1 MSKPESGPNRHH
13 FRIWVKMAIQSGLI
27 DRLPPLYEPDPF
39 QVSVKTG
46 EYARRLLA
54 ALKDPDSSGRTFKE
68 IIADARRFRSW
79 VESRRKDSRRRT
91 LAEGRPEERVID
103 MPPGRPRERP
113 VPTVEPRRQRTQRSD
128 QPDLHPKL
136 HPMWDDWI
144 DRLER

>member
-27 DRLPPLYEPDPF
+27 DRLPPRYEPDAY
-39 QVSVKTG
+39 QDSVKTG
-46 EYARRLLA
+46 EYARQLLV
-54 ALKDPDSSGRTFKE
+54 ALQDPDSSGRTLKE
-68 IIADARRFRSW
+68 IIGDARRFRSW

-91 LAEGRPEERVID
+91 LVEGRPEERVID
-103 MPPGRPRERP
+103 MPPGEPRE
-113 VPTVEPRRQRTQRSD
+113 VPAAEPRRRRPLRTE
-128 QPDLHPKL
+128 QPDAHPNL

>member
-27 DRLPPLYEPDPF
+27 DRLPPRYEPDAY
-39 QVSVKTG
+39 QDSVKTG
-46 EYARRLLA
+46 EYARQLLV
-54 ALKDPDSSGRTFKE
+54 ALQELDSSGRTLKE
-68 IIADARRFRSW
+68 IIGDARRFRSW

-91 LAEGRPEERVID
+91 LVEGRPEERVID
-103 MPPGRPRERP
+103 MPPGEPRKVPAAEPRPRGA
-113 VPTVEPRRQRTQRSD
+113 QKLD
-128 QPDLHPKL
+128 QPDPHPKL